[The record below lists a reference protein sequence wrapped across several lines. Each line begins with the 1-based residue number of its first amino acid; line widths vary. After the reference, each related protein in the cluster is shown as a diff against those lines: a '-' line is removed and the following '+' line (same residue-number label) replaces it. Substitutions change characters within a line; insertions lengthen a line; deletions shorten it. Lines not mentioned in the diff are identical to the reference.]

1 MSGYLPIPGSA
12 DVIDGLVAALRDE
25 AQRIGSAQDRLLA
38 LRSRARWASPAG
50 RAFSAQIRELPP
62 VVSRV
67 ADRYAAAAAA
77 LRAFACEFR
86 EAQSE
91 CSLAITLRERGIIRR
106 DRFAEAVAAAEAST
120 SPAELARVATL
131 RELMAQGAGEVLAAE
146 RAYLTAMERF
156 ERADARCAGALRA
169 LADDRLADTWQ
180 YDTIKTAAGLA
191 TSAASAASLVALVP
205 VCRPAAGAVATTA
218 GGLGLGLDAMVK
230 VAYDEG
236 EWQPIVEGVVLS
248 AVGLGAGSLRQATR
262 ARGLPSP
269 LHEGPVG
276 FGSPGRRLAA
286 GTRAHAAAAGHSAP
300 PGPARAEELAGLGPE
315 SLRRRAQDALARK
328 VAAAQNDWRVA
339 TRNGADAR
347 AMLLTA
353 WGLRAGAATYTTGKQ
368 VNDAY
373 ERAMLAREHL
383 RKPAPERPL
392 GR

>member
-1 MSGYLPIPGSA
+1 M
-12 DVIDGLVAALRDE
+12 
-25 AQRIGSAQDRLLA
+25 
-38 LRSRARWASPAG
+38 
-50 RAFSAQIRELPP
+50 
-62 VVSRV
+62 
-67 ADRYAAAAAA
+67 
-77 LRAFACEFR
+77 
-86 EAQSE
+86 
-91 CSLAITLRERGIIRR
+91 
-106 DRFAEAVAAAEAST
+106 AAAEAST
-120 SPAELARVATL
+120 SPAELARVSTL
-131 RELMAQGAGEVLAAE
+131 RELMAQGAAEVLAAE
-146 RAYLTAMERF
+146 RAYLAAMERF

-169 LADDRLADTWQ
+169 LADDRLSDSWQ
-180 YDTIKTAAGLA
+180 YDTIKTAADLA

-218 GGLGLGLDAMVK
+218 GGLGLGLDAIVK

-236 EWQPIVEGVVLS
+236 EWQPIVEGVALS
-248 AVGLGAGSLRQATR
+248 AVGLGAGSLRQAAR

-286 GTRAHAAAAGHSAP
+286 GARVQAAAAG
-300 PGPARAEELAGLGPE
+300 PGLSPAGSSRGTRGLGPE

-373 ERAMLAREHL
+373 ERAVLAPRTPAEAGAGAPARTL
-383 RKPAPERPL
+383 RPAACPDVC
-392 GR
+392 

>member
-1 MSGYLPIPGSA
+1 MRGYLPIPGSA
-12 DVIDGLVAALRDE
+12 DVIDGLAAALRDE

-62 VVSRV
+62 VLSAV

-106 DRFAEAVAAAEAST
+106 DRFAEAVEAAEAST

-131 RELMAQGAGEVLAAE
+131 RELLAQGAGEVLAAE

-156 ERADARCAGALRA
+156 ERADARCAGALRT

-191 TSAASAASLVALVP
+191 TSAASAASLVALLP

-248 AVGLGAGSLRQATR
+248 AVGLGAGSLRQAAR
-262 ARGLPSP
+262 ARGLQSP

-373 ERAMLAREHL
+373 ERAVLAREHL

>member
-1 MSGYLPIPGSA
+1 M
-12 DVIDGLVAALRDE
+12 
-25 AQRIGSAQDRLLA
+25 
-38 LRSRARWASPAG
+38 
-50 RAFSAQIRELPP
+50 
-62 VVSRV
+62 
-67 ADRYAAAAAA
+67 
-77 LRAFACEFR
+77 
-86 EAQSE
+86 
-91 CSLAITLRERGIIRR
+91 
-106 DRFAEAVAAAEAST
+106 
-120 SPAELARVATL
+120 
-131 RELMAQGAGEVLAAE
+131 
-146 RAYLTAMERF
+146 
-156 ERADARCAGALRA
+156 
-169 LADDRLADTWQ
+169 
-180 YDTIKTAAGLA
+180 
-191 TSAASAASLVALVP
+191 
-205 VCRPAAGAVATTA
+205 ATTV

-236 EWQPIVEGVVLS
+236 EWRPIVEGVALS
-248 AVGLGAGSLRQATR
+248 AVGLGAASLRQAAR

-276 FGSPGRRLAA
+276 FGSQGRRLAA

-373 ERAMLAREHL
+373 ERAVLARAHL

>member
-12 DVIDGLVAALRDE
+12 DVIDGLAAALRDE

-62 VVSRV
+62 VLSAV

-156 ERADARCAGALRA
+156 ERADARCAGALRT

-236 EWQPIVEGVVLS
+236 EWRPIVEGVALS
-248 AVGLGAGSLRQATR
+248 AVGLGAGSLRQAAR

-373 ERAMLAREHL
+373 ERAVLARAHL